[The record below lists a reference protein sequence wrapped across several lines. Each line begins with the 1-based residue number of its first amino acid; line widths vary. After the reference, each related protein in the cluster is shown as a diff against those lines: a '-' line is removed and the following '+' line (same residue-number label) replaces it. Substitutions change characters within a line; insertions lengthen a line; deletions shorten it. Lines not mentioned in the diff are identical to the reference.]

1 MSISSSYIL
10 GHDSKAK
17 LTRAQT
23 YNLRVYSTT
32 VPHLPD
38 FKFLSCYLYFKL
50 TMFLTY
56 YLSSLC
62 FLTAKQHRKFETN
75 IPRKGI
81 ARPQPQFPHSCV
93 CERDLYTVS
102 HDWSAAGKYV
112 DWSWECINRSK
123 THEWD
128 WGHAIPFLGI
138 HKWDFRCRALVNFS

>member
-1 MSISSSYIL
+1 MSKFLKSISWDSPFKDHILITRLISQDVRKWFRHPWWHFYYKDSIELFLRLSQMSISSSYIL

-93 CERDLYTVS
+93 CERF
-102 HDWSAAGKYV
+102 
-112 DWSWECINRSK
+112 I
-123 THEWD
+123 
-128 WGHAIPFLGI
+128 
-138 HKWDFRCRALVNFS
+138 